1 MVGRNP
7 NNYEVGLQKIVNLPI
22 FLVKYQP
29 IIPKGAKRTFHD
41 GSKLHRLT
49 NTTISHG
56 LIIFEE
62 DFEKCKEQLQKS
74 GYEKIKAEQMTHA
87 FPKFCP
93 KCGKDDGNPI
103 LRLYDKVVSG
113 RYDFPVIEDVRYELH
128 YNHSK
133 PKYHQCYIGMLN
145 PKISQMTTAQGIDP
159 RKMSP
164 FYILRKNEILNFDL
178 PKKKK
183 PNAKDLT

>member
-7 NNYEVGLQKIVNLPI
+7 NNYEVGLQKIVDLPI

-29 IIPKGAKRTFHD
+29 IIPKGARRTFHD
-41 GSKLHRLT
+41 GNKLHRLT
-49 NTTISHG
+49 DTTLTHG
-56 LIIFEE
+56 LTIFEK
-62 DFEKCKEQLQKS
+62 DFKKCKEWLQKL
-74 GYEKIKAEQMTHA
+74 GYKKIRAEQMTHS

-93 KCGKDDGNPI
+93 KCEKDDGNPI
-103 LRLYDKVVSG
+103 LCLYKKAVSG
-113 RYDFPVIEDVRYELH
+113 RYDVPVIDDVRYKLY

-133 PKYHQCYIGMLN
+133 PKYHQCYIGMFY
-145 PKISQMTTAQGIDP
+145 PKQSQIKMAKGIDP

-164 FYILRKNEILNFDL
+164 FYILREKGSMNFDL

-183 PNAKDLT
+183 HRGKVLT